1 MAHEDERNIAMR
13 RNRKDYLDSLIINKY
28 VRKNTMNK
36 KEKYTK
42 LAEFLLSL
50 MTASIVSTA
59 MSQLPTDW
67 QLWVGL
73 SFSLVFLILFIIVW
87 NKAEKCN

>member
-1 MAHEDERNIAMR
+1 MQQNI
-13 RNRKDYLDSLIINKY
+13 KVYLYCLEINKY
-28 VRKNTMNK
+28 VRKKTMNK

-50 MTASIVSTA
+50 MTASIVLTA

-67 QLWVGL
+67 QLCVGL

-87 NKAEKCN
+87 NKVENL

>member
-1 MAHEDERNIAMR
+1 
-13 RNRKDYLDSLIINKY
+13 
-28 VRKNTMNK
+28 MNK

-59 MSQLPTDW
+59 MSQLPAD
-67 QLWVGL
+67 
-73 SFSLVFLILFIIVW
+73 LVFLILFIIVW
-87 NKAEKCN
+87 NKVENL

>member
-1 MAHEDERNIAMR
+1 
-13 RNRKDYLDSLIINKY
+13 
-28 VRKNTMNK
+28 MNK

-50 MTASIVSTA
+50 MTASIVSA
-59 MSQLPTDW
+59 SMSQLPIDW

-73 SFSLVFLILFIIVW
+73 SFGLIFLVLFIIVW
-87 NKAEKCN
+87 NKVENL

>member
-1 MAHEDERNIAMR
+1 MLRYNTKKLKI
-13 RNRKDYLDSLIINKY
+13 NRYSKIY
-28 VRKNTMNK
+28 MNK

-59 MSQLPTDW
+59 MSQLPADW
-67 QLWVGL
+67 QLCVGL

-87 NKAEKCN
+87 NKVENL

>member
-1 MAHEDERNIAMR
+1 
-13 RNRKDYLDSLIINKY
+13 
-28 VRKNTMNK
+28 MNK

-59 MSQLPTDW
+59 MSQLPADW

-73 SFSLVFLILFIIVW
+73 SFGLIFLILFIIVW
-87 NKAEKCN
+87 NKVENL

>member
-1 MAHEDERNIAMR
+1 MVHEDERNIALR
-13 RNRKDYLDSLIINKY
+13 RNRKDYIDSLIINKY

-50 MTASIVSTA
+50 MTAAIVSTA
-59 MSQLPTDW
+59 MSQLPADW
-67 QLWVGL
+67 QLCVGL

-87 NKAEKCN
+87 NKVENL